1 MIKRIV
7 KLAIVALLANA
18 AYRVGLEY
26 LTYIKF
32 RDAIRDAAMFNAKS
46 AEDLRSR
53 IMAIADDYDL
63 ALDDDSIE
71 ITLDERVWHIDGS
84 YTKPIE
90 IAPRFEYAW
99 PFPYSLEVVMNSVPP
114 IEGGPNSRRPR

>member
-7 KLAIVALLANA
+7 QLAIVALLANA
-18 AYRVGLEY
+18 VYHVGLEY

-32 RDAIRDAAMFNAKS
+32 RDAVRDAAMFKAKS

-53 IMAIADDYDL
+53 IVAIADDYDL
-63 ALDDDSIE
+63 PLDDDSIQ
-71 ITLDERVWHIDGS
+71 ISLDERVWHIDGS

-90 IAPRFEYAW
+90 LAPKITYPW
-99 PFPYSLEVVMNSVPP
+99 PFPYSLEVVMNTVPP
-114 IEGGPNSRRPR
+114 IEGGPSNRR